1 MRFLPEI
8 VGPSIAAT
16 AALDH
21 MGRDAI
27 KEGRIAAPQIQLR
40 YSGRWRG
47 EKKAPGGRYGVSHL
61 GPAARARDRRNAGR
75 RGRQTGR
82 RGEQALRRLA
92 ALYRARQGVFRRA
105 ESRRK
110 PAARDLGADDRA

>member
-40 YSGRWRG
+40 YSGKWRG

-61 GPAARARDRRNAGR
+61 GPAGRARDRRNAGR

-82 RGEQALRRLA
+82 RGELALRRLS
-92 ALYRARQGVFRRA
+92 ALFRPRP
-105 ESRRK
+105 EGFL
-110 PAARDLGADDRA
+110 RDE